1 MPQSFGMAMGFS
13 LSETM
18 PVADLPSLSGGGGN
32 ASRLRVEAAEAEA
45 AAAEEAR
52 VVYLAPNADPDKC
65 WPIRPTLRNELDTFS
80 VHFYVFFGPN
90 ISVPPERAA
99 VFAINLM
106 PVLDSGGVLNMEL
119 KLNMS
124 TVKGANVT
132 VFGCLNHG
140 MPLFLRENSSMKC
153 ESESEAG
160 FLLAVNASSNITK
173 LRIPYPQTGT
183 WYLSLRSLCAT
194 EH

>member
-80 VHFYVFFGPN
+80 VHFY
-90 ISVPPERAA
+90 
-99 VFAINLM
+99 
-106 PVLDSGGVLNMEL
+106 
-119 KLNMS
+119 S

-194 EH
+194 EHGRAVDGEPGCPGHRRR